1 MKSTVAPRKTVP
13 FTVTASRAER
23 FWSKVDKS
31 GDCWLWT
38 KGKSP
43 WGYGE
48 FWVRDSNR
56 MAHRV
61 AYQITFGPIPDGL
74 LVCHTCDNPL
84 CVNPDHLF
92 LGTDQDNSR
101 DAAAKGRLRL
111 PTARAVGGKNGKAKL
126 TESDVR
132 LIRAE
137 LFGLRPPEGVA
148 LAKKYG
154 VCARTICDIKYRKT
168 WGHLP

>member
-1 MKSTVAPRKTVP
+1 M
-13 FTVTASRAER
+13 
-23 FWSKVDKS
+23 
-31 GDCWLWT
+31 
-38 KGKSP
+38 
-43 WGYGE
+43 
-48 FWVRDSNR
+48 
-56 MAHRV
+56 
-61 AYQITFGPIPDGL
+61 
-74 LVCHTCDNPL
+74 
-84 CVNPDHLF
+84 
-92 LGTDQDNSR
+92 
-101 DAAAKGRLRL
+101 RL

-132 LIRAE
+132 LIRAD